1 MDAFQKSHPVS
12 PFIFAIALQQKGG
25 SLQEKISYCL
35 GLGKGRRTLAT
46 SGQVI
51 DYPCSIS
58 AKRVC
63 VWGGGCRE
71 KSLFLFLCN
80 DLTSSAIV
88 CCSSTKAQGE
98 TVLLFFPVTLGAL
111 KTQ

>member
-63 VWGGGCRE
+63 VCGG
-71 KSLFLFLCN
+71 
-80 DLTSSAIV
+80 V
-88 CCSSTKAQGE
+88 PGE
-98 TVLLFFPVTLGAL
+98 ISISFFM
-111 KTQ
+111 